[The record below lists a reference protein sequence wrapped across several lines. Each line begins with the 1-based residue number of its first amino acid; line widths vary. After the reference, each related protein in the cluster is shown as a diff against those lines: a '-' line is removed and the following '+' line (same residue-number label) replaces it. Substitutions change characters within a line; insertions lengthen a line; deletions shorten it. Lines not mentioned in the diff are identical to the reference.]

1 MLINSRLQF
10 QPSFFEVR
18 FLSSTS
24 FLLYRYTIDIMYERT
39 TRSTAAV
46 RQPLRHDPII
56 GFHAP
61 Q

>member
-1 MLINSRLQF
+1 MLINSRPQF
-10 QPSFFEVR
+10 QQPFFEVR
-18 FLSSTS
+18 PLSSTP
-24 FLLYRYTIDIMYERT
+24 FLLYRYIIDIMYERT
-39 TRSTAAV
+39 TTTAAV